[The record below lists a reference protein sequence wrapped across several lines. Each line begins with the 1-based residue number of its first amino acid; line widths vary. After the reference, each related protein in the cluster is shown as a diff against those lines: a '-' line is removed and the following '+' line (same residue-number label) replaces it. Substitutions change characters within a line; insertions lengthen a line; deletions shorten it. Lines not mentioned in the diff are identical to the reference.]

1 MPSSCSILT
10 GSGVKDLSSSHINNN
25 ESKGRR
31 VGHSRLEAWL
41 LQKKRVQVGERGR
54 KAIQKGSFG
63 RTRKEKRNCT
73 EEEISSGSWG
83 QEWVF
88 DFFLENERFCLVGNG
103 QRSKKKGI
111 VCFLLQAKTVGHLP
125 CFLLYVK
132 SAGRKT
138 AYIF

>member
-1 MPSSCSILT
+1 M
-10 GSGVKDLSSSHINNN
+10 KDLSSSPINNN

-103 QRSKKKGI
+103 QRSKKKELF
-111 VCFLLQAKTVGHLP
+111 VFFCKLRQ
-125 CFLLYVK
+125 
-132 SAGRKT
+132 
-138 AYIF
+138 